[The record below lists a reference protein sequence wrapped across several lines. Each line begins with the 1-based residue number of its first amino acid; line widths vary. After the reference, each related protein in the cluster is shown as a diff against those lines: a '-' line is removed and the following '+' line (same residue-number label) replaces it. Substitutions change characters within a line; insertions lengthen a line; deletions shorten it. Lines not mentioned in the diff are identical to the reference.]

1 VACVQLLNK
10 NGKIAFVIPAELLQ
24 VAYAED
30 LRLYLSNSFSKI
42 TLITFRE
49 LVFPSIEQEIILF
62 IGEKDEKAECEN
74 ALIGVKELQSL
85 DELDN
90 FSFHDIKYQK
100 VKHTKEKWTKYF
112 TNDNEV
118 KLIESIKQDDRFVQ
132 FQDISIVNV
141 GITTGDNNY
150 FSVNDDVVKE
160 FKFKNI
166 ALPLI
171 GRSAHARGVYFTKED
186 WKYNIGKGKNAYL
199 LCFPDIPYDKY
210 PEEHKQYID
219 MGEKKGVHKGYK
231 CSIRD
236 KWYRVPSIWVPDAF
250 FLRRNDSF
258 PKFVLNEIDAV
269 STDTMHRIKF
279 KDGID
284 RHKALLSYYNSITFA
299 FTEINGRSYGGGVLE
314 VLPGEVSAILLPKVD
329 MLDEKETSKLI
340 EIIDENVRSQGNI
353 EEVLDIIDREVLVKH
368 LKIDKEICVQFRDI
382 WKKLM
387 TRRKGRAR

>member
-1 VACVQLLNK
+1 MRLKSESTEQKIRGAYYTPQKLADFMVRLFEKDDSIETILEPSCGDGVFVESILNNKNLPSLKSVTAVEIVEEEAKKVIKKTGNNNKLNVIINDFILMYDELLQNKKFDLVVGNPPYIRYQYLTEEQRELQSQILISNKMKSNKLINVWVCFLVACVQLLNK

-199 LCFPDIPYDKY
+199 LVLLQK
-210 PEEHKQYID
+210 
-219 MGEKKGVHKGYK
+219 
-231 CSIRD
+231 
-236 KWYRVPSIWVPDAF
+236 
-250 FLRRNDSF
+250 NDS
-258 PKFVLNEIDAV
+258 
-269 STDTMHRIKF
+269 
-279 KDGID
+279 
-284 RHKALLSYYNSITFA
+284 
-299 FTEINGRSYGGGVLE
+299 
-314 VLPGEVSAILLPKVD
+314 
-329 MLDEKETSKLI
+329 MLK
-340 EIIDENVRSQGNI
+340 
-353 EEVLDIIDREVLVKH
+353 
-368 LKIDKEICVQFRDI
+368 
-382 WKKLM
+382 
-387 TRRKGRAR
+387 